1 MSTWCVRWSP
11 RRPRWAQP
19 MRLVLQLASGPTLMS
34 YGPTGAKASGGRRS
48 GARNSARLAMRDGE
62 KPCSAR
68 STGSKRP
75 DANSGDQQMLA
86 PTVAV
91 RSVVVFGENRVD
103 LAASVVDDLD
113 DALLLL
119 GGGGVRGLRYGAEQL
134 ADSCP
139 QVEMCG
145 VNPVGD
151 LVPRRGHDLLRG
163 FFAGV
168 GQLEQLLAALA
179 FRGDN
184 QPLVDQ
190 QLQGRVDRAGARLP
204 QVLAPLGHLLDD
216 FVTVHRSLGE
226 QHKDGGATA
235 TTAAAPAVA
244 PASSTAAG
252 RAEAG
257 TEAAGAEATGTEAAS
272 ETSAEAGPERTVM
285 TGVVVADQ
293 AAELTASLPAVLV
306 QCAAVQGCES
316 EARRPR
322 PTRERPAHMGKWV
335 IHGIVLVS
343 GKVAPDALPI
353 RRRYI
358 GSYRY
363 ARPDSEPASSSAVC
377 GR

>member
-11 RRPRWAQP
+11 RRLRWARP
-19 MRLVLQLASGPTLMS
+19 TRRVWRSASGLTRMS

-75 DANSGDQQMLA
+75 DANSGDQQVLA

-91 RSVVVFGENRVD
+91 WSVVVFGENRVD

-119 GGGGVRGLRYGAEQL
+119 GGGGVRGLGHGAEQL

-145 VNPVGD
+145 VNPVSD
-151 LVPRRGHDLLRG
+151 LVPRRGRDLLCG

-168 GQLEQLLAALA
+168 GQLEQFLAALA

-190 QLQGRVDRAGARLP
+190 QLQGRVDRTGARLP
-204 QVLAPLGHLLDD
+204 QVLAPLGDLLDD
-216 FVTVHRSLGE
+216 FVAVHRSLGE
-226 QHKDGGATA
+226 QHQDGGTNVS
-235 TTAAAPAVA
+235 TAAAPAVA
-244 PASSTAAG
+244 AASSTASG
-252 RAEAG
+252 RAEAW
-257 TEAAGAEATGTEAAS
+257 AEATGTEAAS
-272 ETSAEAGPERTVM
+272 ESSAEAGPERPVM

-293 AAELTASLPAVLV
+293 ATELTASLPALLV
-306 QCAAVQGCES
+306 QGAAVQGCES

-322 PTRERPAHMGKWV
+322 PARERPAHMGKWV
-335 IHGIVLVS
+335 VHRVILVS

-363 ARPDSEPASSSAVC
+363 ARPDVEAARSLAVC